1 MILADTNILGTFAR
15 VDAVDLLF
23 DLFSQDEIGVSPAVY
38 AELLAGVR
46 EGRRFLQT
54 AVDLVESGRL
64 KLLALTADDVVHRL
78 KLPSALD
85 NGEAESITLC
95 QTRGAAFLTNDRRA
109 RNFCVTEGIEV
120 FDLIDILRALWKLRI
135 CSKRK
140 VRQLSTDIETKE
152 GMVIKQKDRIFAK

>member
-15 VDAVDLLF
+15 VEGLDLLF
-23 DLFSQDEIGVSPAVY
+23 DLFSHDEIGVASAVY

-46 EGRRFLQT
+46 EGRQFLQT
-54 AVDLVESGRL
+54 TVDLIESDRL
-64 KLLALTADDVVHRL
+64 KLLALTAEEVVRRL
-78 KLPSALD
+78 KLPSTLD

-109 RNFCVTEGIEV
+109 RNFCAAEGIEV
-120 FDLIDILRALWKLRI
+120 FDLIDILRALWKLRV

-140 VRQLSTDIETKE
+140 VSQLMTDIETKE
-152 GMVIKQKDRIFAK
+152 GMVIRQKDRVLAK